1 MEAGRWHRHPT
12 GPTPLQETNLAISF
26 VDIAAPLAPAPTVSR
41 RYAWLVFGLTF
52 GLLLSDYMSRQVL
65 NAVFPIVKAEWGL
78 SDTQLGSLSGVVA
91 LLVGLLT
98 FPLSVAA
105 DRYGRVKSI
114 ILMALIWCLATLG
127 CALSN
132 SYGQMLAARFF
143 VGVGEAAYGSVGIAL
158 ILSIFPAHMRST
170 LTGAFMA
177 GGAVGSILGVSI
189 GGVIAAHFGWR
200 WSFAAMALFG
210 LVLVALYRLL
220 VAERRLSGAAPKAA
234 AKVAPMALGRLV
246 RVLFGT
252 PSVRLAYLGSGLQLF
267 IMAAMVAWIP
277 SYLSRYYH
285 LPTGKAAGMAGL
297 FILSGAIGMVVC
309 GIITDKLAR
318 DVPARKWWI
327 ATAYSLISGVLL
339 LVAFRM
345 PFGTAQLVMIG
356 AGMFLVAGVS
366 GPAGAMVG
374 NLTPALIHSSA
385 FATLTLANNLLGLA
399 PGPFLTGVV
408 ADRIGLNGAMQI
420 VPLIAIAAGAAFA
433 TGHRYYAKDLAR
445 LKSAEFQAGV

>member
-1 MEAGRWHRHPT
+1 M
-12 GPTPLQETNLAISF
+12 AISF
-26 VDIAAPLAPAPTVSR
+26 VDTAAPLAPAPTVSR

-52 GLLLSDYMSRQVL
+52 GLLLSDHMSRQVL

-285 LPTGKAAGMAGL
+285 LPTGKAAEMAGL

-327 ATAYSLISGVLL
+327 AAAYSLISGVLL

>member
-1 MEAGRWHRHPT
+1 M
-12 GPTPLQETNLAISF
+12 AISF
-26 VDIAAPLAPAPTVSR
+26 VDTAAPLAPAPTVSR

-220 VAERRLSGAAPKAA
+220 VAERRLGGAAPKAA

-297 FILSGAIGMVVC
+297 FIPSGATGMVVC